1 MAPLFEAPAGP
12 LLPKAPTG
20 IQGLDEITR
29 GGLPRGRSTLV
40 TGGTGCGK
48 TLLGLQ
54 FLVAGAREYGE
65 PGILMTFEES
75 AEKVAANVASLGF
88 DLEQL
93 QKDGLLTIHAFR
105 VEPTEVVGTGEFD
118 FEPLF
123 LVLDDAIRRIGAGRV
138 MLDSIEA
145 LFAAFRSQ
153 SVVRA
158 ELGRLFRWL
167 EDRQVTAIVTG
178 ERGTNDALTRYGIEE
193 YVSDCVIALDHR
205 VRDGVATRRLQ
216 VVKYRGSAHETNQ
229 YPFLISAHGFTV
241 LPITAVTLSYGAY
254 GERISTG
261 VPRLD
266 YMLAGGLF
274 RGSAVLVS
282 GAAGTGKTTLGG
294 HLVEAACA
302 RGERALMILHEESA
316 DEVIRNLRSI
326 GLDLGRW
333 VDAGLLRIWAA
344 RPSAYGLETH
354 LAMVSGLL
362 EEHEPQVVVV
372 DGLASL
378 LDEEN
383 RAEGLSMLARKFNLF
398 KNRGITTLATILA
411 EQDSED
417 AAGVSSRA
425 DTWLL
430 LRNVESNG
438 ERNRLLFVLKSRG
451 TAHSNQVREFVL
463 TSHGIELIDVYVGAE
478 GVMTGSA
485 RISQE
490 AKERTAVLQQQ
501 AEAQHRER
509 ELRRHIAQGRAQIAA
524 LHDDIATAEAEL
536 GLVADR
542 QERRAFD
549 AGAAQRAMATQRW
562 ADPAADD
569 DQGQG

>member
-1 MAPLFEAPAGP
+1 MASLFEAPAGP

-20 IQGLDEITR
+20 IPGLDEITA
-29 GGLPRGRSTLV
+29 GGLPRGRSTLL

-65 PGILMTFEES
+65 PGVLLTFEES
-75 AEKVAANVASLGF
+75 AEKVTANVASLGF

-93 QKDGLLTIHAFR
+93 QKDGLLIIQAFR
-105 VEPTEVVGTGEFD
+105 VEPTEVAGTGEFD

-138 MLDSIEA
+138 VLDSIEA
-145 LFAAFRSQ
+145 LFAAFKSQ
-153 SVVRA
+153 AVVRA

-167 EDRQVTAIVTG
+167 EGREVTAIVTG
-178 ERGTNDALTRYGIEE
+178 ERGENDALTRYGIEE
-193 YVSDCVIALDHR
+193 YVSDCVIVLDNR
-205 VRDGVATRRLQ
+205 VRDGVATRQLQ

-229 YPFLISAHGFTV
+229 YPFLISPRGFTV
-241 LPITAVTLSYGAY
+241 LPVTAVALNYGASE
-254 GERISTG
+254 ERISTG

-266 YMLAGGLF
+266 YMLSGGLF

-282 GAAGTGKTTLGG
+282 GAAGTGKTTLGA
-294 HLVEAACA
+294 HLVDAACA
-302 RGERALMILHEESA
+302 RGERALLILHEESA
-316 DEVIRNLRSI
+316 GEVIRNLRSI

-333 VDAGLLRIWAA
+333 VEAGLLRIWAA

-354 LAMVSGLL
+354 LAIVSGLV
-362 EEHEPQVVVV
+362 EEHAPEVVVV

-378 LDEEN
+378 LDGSPRNEVF
-383 RAEGLSMLARKFNLF
+383 SMLTRKFHLF
-398 KNRGITTLATILA
+398 KTRGITTLATILA
-411 EQDSED
+411 EQGVET

-463 TSHGIELIDVYVGAE
+463 TSHGVELIDVYVSPE
-478 GVMTGSA
+478 GVLAGSA
-485 RISQE
+485 RLAREISDRDARLRRQE
-490 AKERTAVLQQQ
+490 DVQR
-501 AEAQHRER
+501 RER
-509 ELRRHIAQGRAQIAA
+509 ELRAHIVHGQAQIAA
-524 LHDDIATAEAEL
+524 LHDEIA
-536 GLVADR
+536 
-542 QERRAFD
+542 ERRGR
-549 AGAAQRAMATQRW
+549 AGADHGPPRAPGGRCRHG
-562 ADPAADD
+562 PAGPEHSAL
-569 DQGQG
+569 GRSRRGR

>member
-1 MAPLFEAPAGP
+1 MPSLFDTPAGP

-20 IQGLDEITR
+20 IQGLDEITG
-29 GGLPRGRSTLV
+29 GGLPRGRSTLL

-54 FLVAGAREYGE
+54 FLVTGGRQYGE
-65 PGILMTFEES
+65 PGVLLTFEES
-75 AEKVAANVASLGF
+75 AEKVTANVASLGF
-88 DLEQL
+88 DLKQL

-123 LVLDDAIRRIGAGRV
+123 LVLDDAIKRIGARRV

-145 LFAAFRSQ
+145 LFAAFKSQ
-153 SVVRA
+153 AVVRS
-158 ELGRLFRWL
+158 ELGRLLRWL
-167 EDRQVTAIVTG
+167 EDREITAIVTG
-178 ERGTNDALTRYGIEE
+178 ERGESALTRHGIEE
-193 YVSDCVIALDHR
+193 YVSDCVIVLDHR
-205 VRDGVATRRLQ
+205 VRDGVATRQLQ

-229 YPFLISAHGFTV
+229 YPFLISPRGFTV
-241 LPITAVTLSYGAY
+241 LPVTAVVLDYGASE
-254 GERISTG
+254 ERISTG

-266 YMLAGGLF
+266 YMLSGGLL

-294 HLVEAACA
+294 HLLDAACA
-302 RGERALMILHEESA
+302 RGERALLISHEESA
-316 DEVIRNLRSI
+316 GEVVRNMRSI

-333 VDAGLLRIWAA
+333 VEAGLLQIWAA

-354 LAMVSGLL
+354 LAMVSGLV
-362 EEHEPQVVVV
+362 EEYAPEVVVV

-378 LDEEN
+378 LDGSPRNEVM
-383 RAEGLSMLARKFNLF
+383 SMLTRKFHLF
-398 KNRGITTLATILA
+398 KTRGITTLATILT
-411 EQDSED
+411 EQGDET

-430 LRNVESNG
+430 MRNVESNG

-463 TSHGIELIDVYVGAE
+463 TSEGIELIDVYVSPE
-478 GVMTGSA
+478 GVLTGSA
-485 RISQE
+485 RLAQEISDHD
-490 AKERTAVLQQQ
+490 ARLRQQQ
-501 AEAQHRER
+501 DEQRHER
-509 ELRRHIAQGRAQIAA
+509 ELRTHIAHGQAQIAA
-524 LHDDIATAEAEL
+524 LHDEIASDQTEL
-536 GLVADR
+536 ERITDR
-542 QERRAFD
+542 QERRAAD
-549 AGAAQRAMATQRW
+549 ADAARRAIGTQRW

-569 DQGQG
+569 DQEQQ